1 MASNSEGRRQN
12 SVALIIF
19 GIVLG
24 LVGLVLGAG
33 GIYLATL
40 GGSWYYIIAGIAFVA
55 SGVLY
60 ARGKLAGAWVNG
72 HCRWATSCTCVPRTT
87 G

>member
-1 MASNSEGRRQN
+1 MASNSEGRRRN

-33 GIYLATL
+33 GVYLATL
-40 GGSWYYIIAGIAFVA
+40 GGSWYYIVAGLAFVA

-60 ARGKLAGAWVNG
+60 ARGKLAGA
-72 HCRWATSCTCVPRTT
+72 
-87 G
+87 